1 MKELTV
7 RLSRPHK
14 AQKEILDGRKRF
26 NVIKCGRRF
35 GKTHLVNK
43 LTEELLRPDFIV
55 DGKRTGGYIGYFS
68 PTYKDLH
75 EVWVQCKQAFK
86 DVILE
91 KSESLKYLILITGTK
106 VDFWS
111 LEDPDSGRGRRYHR
125 VIVDECEK
133 AAKFQEAWQQTIRAT
148 LADFKG
154 DAYFFSTPQIGL
166 TYFKEICKNQ
176 NSFHDWITFV
186 FPSTA
191 NPHIDPEEIEQAR
204 LLLPDAIFRTEYLAE
219 DIDAIA
225 VNPFAHQWKPEKHE
239 SKRAVFQPGKQL
251 IIITDFNLNPFAA
264 NFAHRWIDKDGDHCH
279 TVDEMQIKNG
289 SVPEMIDRV
298 AERYGRQLHSAVL
311 TGDAMGNRG
320 EITQRDNASI
330 FDQLLRGWNM
340 SRTQLRVSGNPTHEN
355 SRADTNFV
363 LFHHPDYIINP
374 ETCPATCRDMR
385 AVQCD
390 AFGQIIKR
398 NRNDLN
404 QQADLLDCQR
414 MLVHNCLKDFIR
426 GHSTYKKSSL
436 SLR

>member
-1 MKELTV
+1 MGEITI
-7 RLSRPHK
+7 RLNINHP
-14 AQKEILDGRKRF
+14 AQLQILAERKRF

-35 GKTHLVNK
+35 GKTA
-43 LTEELLRPDFIV
+43 LTNEFIWELLPKEFTI
-55 DGKRTGGYIGYFS
+55 DGRLSGGYIGYFS

-86 DVILE
+86 DVIAE

-176 NSFHDWITFV
+176 NSFSDWKTFV

-204 LLLPDAIFRTEYLAE
+204 LLLPDAIFRTEYMAE

-239 SKRAVFQPGKQL
+239 SKRAVFQPQRQ
-251 IIITDFNLNPFAA
+251 IIMSTDFNINPYAITFSHQWQDREG
-264 NFAHRWIDKDGDHCH
+264 FHDHQF
-279 TVDEMQIKNG
+279 DEMAIQNG

-298 AERYGRQLHSAVL
+298 KHKYGHWLFSAVL
-311 TGDAMGNRG
+311 TGDGMGNRK
-320 EITQRDNASI
+320 EITQRDHASI
-330 FDQLLRGWNM
+330 YKQLLRGWNM
-340 SRTQLRVSGNPTHEN
+340 SESQLRVKGNPTHEN
-355 SRADTNFV
+355 SRAEVNEV
-363 LFHHPDYIINP
+363 LFYHPDFIINP

-390 AFGQIIKR
+390 AFGTIIKK

-404 QQADLLDCQR
+404 QRADFLDCLR
-414 MLVHNCLKDFIR
+414 YRIFNCSKDFIQSINTKQK
-426 GHSTYKKSSL
+426 HSL
-436 SLR
+436 SL